1 MANERHIRFS
11 LKSQSDR
18 AGPYWL
24 PIISNKKSN
33 DAWESEMGV
42 GGKGGREGDKERE
55 KEMLPARSLASN
67 PNTLG

>member
-1 MANERHIRFS
+1 
-11 LKSQSDR
+11 
-18 AGPYWL
+18 
-24 PIISNKKSN
+24 
-33 DAWESEMGV
+33 MGV